1 MTADREAVLGVLNKG
16 TLLDSVMMEML
27 NHQGVLFE
35 EVDLRGGRRTYPAVL
50 FTSDASGLQSEARE
64 LCSSPDAVL
73 AGDKFA
79 DLSGVLKC
87 LSGLEDRREDRFRL
101 FVNAQEAK
109 LVAAV
114 RGAFS
119 DSGARLERKSFWPGK
134 AVACCVISTDVDW
147 LSYSPYHA
155 AVARGRPS
163 PGRLA
168 GLVYG
173 SLTRKNFGLNFDVM
187 ADALRT
193 HGGKSTVFI
202 RSTYEKGEENLEP
215 ALAMLREQGF
225 EIGLHGSEDSH
236 TNLDTLNSQLA
247 LTASRSG
254 VKPAGVRHHILKMNI
269 PGTWEVET
277 SAGLDYDATFYYNRF
292 FGFRAE
298 TCYPFHPYAKRKLPL
313 LELPTSFMDWTALN
327 RGLRRGSAVKI
338 LDVLL

>member
-1 MTADREAVLGVLNKG
+1 MTTDRGAVLGVLNRG

-27 NHQGVLFE
+27 NHQGIHFE
-35 EVDLRGGRRTYPAVL
+35 EVNPGSERRTYPAIL
-50 FTSDASGLQSEARE
+50 FSSDSSGLRSEARG
-64 LCSSPDAVL
+64 LCSAPDAVI
-73 AGDKFA
+73 AGDRFA

-87 LSGLEDRREDRFRL
+87 LSGLEDRREDRLSL

-119 DSGARLERKSFWPGK
+119 DSGARLLRKSFWPGK
-134 AVACCVISTDVDW
+134 ADACCVISTDVDW
-147 LSYSPYHA
+147 LTYSPYHA
-155 AVARGRPS
+155 AVAKGRPS

-173 SLTRKNFGLNFDVM
+173 SLTGKNFGLNFDVM

-202 RSTYEKGEENLEP
+202 RSAYEKGEENLGP
-215 ALAMLREQGF
+215 ALAMLREEGF

-236 TNLDTLNSQLA
+236 TNPDTLNSQLA
-247 LTASRSG
+247 ITASRSG
-254 VKPAGVRHHILKMNI
+254 VKPTGVRHHILKMNI
-269 PGTWEVET
+269 PETWEVEA

-292 FGFRAE
+292 FGFRPE
-298 TCYPFHPYAKRKLPL
+298 TCNPIHPFPDRKLPL
-313 LELPTSFMDWTALN
+313 L
-327 RGLRRGSAVKI
+327 
-338 LDVLL
+338 